1 MKLYHLHEAELEF
14 HAFGEWIK
22 GRVQRRLM
30 KGDSKLKL
38 LLTGSGFTLDHVRY
52 AIKNGECLRNPD
64 PASKALGP
72 TYLEQTISNVLRDL
86 AQAKQIPLGK
96 LNDARAYFGL
106 DRLSVK
112 RLETEVDRRKHREPQ
127 KKEA

>member
-1 MKLYHLHEAELEF
+1 MKLFDLHEAPLEY

-22 GRVQRRLM
+22 GKAQRRIM
-30 KGDSKLKL
+30 KGDSKLKA
-38 LLTGSGFTLDHVRY
+38 LLTGSGFTLDHVRF

-64 PASKALGP
+64 PGSKALGP

-96 LNDARAYFGL
+96 FNDARVYFGL
-106 DRLSVK
+106 ERLSVK
-112 RLETEVDRRKHREPQ
+112 KLKTEVDRREDAP
-127 KKEA
+127 